1 MDLDIIILNKSE
13 KEKYHVISHM
23 WNLKMWNKWTYLE
36 NRNRLIDTDNKI
48 MVTKVDSGGGGV
60 N

>member
-1 MDLDIIILNKSE
+1 MDLDIIILSKSE